1 MLADNPNLG
10 AMWFDGSRGLR
21 SFTVSPYILFYRPV
35 PDGIRL
41 VRVLHGA
48 RDTGTVLRD
57 V

>member
-1 MLADNPNLG
+1 
-10 AMWFDGSRGLR
+10 MWFDGSRGLR